1 MREVAELR
9 EAGKIREAR
18 QAMQKTEEAHRRLK
32 ALESKMRPVG
42 PGD

>member
-9 EAGKIREAR
+9 DTRKIREAR
-18 QAMQKTEEAHRRLK
+18 KAMQRTEAVYKQLK
-32 ALESKMRPVG
+32 ALESTMRQVG